1 MADSEKAIR
10 QAVARY
16 RGMTALNLMK
26 SVTVIVVGVLMMYL
40 LVSDKVF
47 DSNSQDAP
55 LYKTLGPDGV
65 KLVVLAFA
73 VGLLVF
79 GLYWTY
85 SLIRTI
91 RHGAKA
97 YEAELRKNMENTSR

>member
-16 RGMTALNLMK
+16 RGAASINLMK
-26 SVTVIVVGVLMMYL
+26 SISVIVVGVLMMYL
-40 LVSDKVF
+40 LASDKLF
-47 DSNSQDAP
+47 DSNSQEAP

-73 VGLLVF
+73 VVVLVF

-85 SLIRTI
+85 SLIRKL

-97 YEAELRKNMENTSR
+97 YEAELRKNMEKQ